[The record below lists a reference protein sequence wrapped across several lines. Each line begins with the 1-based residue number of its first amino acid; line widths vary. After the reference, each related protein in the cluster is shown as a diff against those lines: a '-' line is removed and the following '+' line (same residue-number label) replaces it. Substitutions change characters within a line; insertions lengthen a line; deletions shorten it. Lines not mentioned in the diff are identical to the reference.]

1 MKRKFT
7 LDEQITITNQQ
18 SMIVFHEKTFSLI
31 N

>member
-18 SMIVFHEKTFSLI
+18 SMMVFNEKTFSLI